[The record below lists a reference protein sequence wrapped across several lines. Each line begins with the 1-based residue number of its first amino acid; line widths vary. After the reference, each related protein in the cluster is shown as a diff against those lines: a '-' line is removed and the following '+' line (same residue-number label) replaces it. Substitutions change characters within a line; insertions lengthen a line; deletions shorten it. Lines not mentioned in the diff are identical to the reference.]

1 MKKLL
6 ILFYTLIFTL
16 NISAQMSIYFQ
27 QGEVDVKVPFV
38 DIDSITFNPVESNYL
53 YTQLRIHNVN
63 NTSTDLTL
71 ADIDN
76 IYFKDSDIL
85 NPADITTQV
94 LISYNEN
101 SISTTNPLAGNGV
114 SISNTGG
121 NVVVTSTVAGVQ
133 YILSGTTSNGSF
145 KIYSDFEFK
154 LTLNGA
160 TITSTFGPAINIQSS
175 KRVFVDLVDGKTSTL
190 TDSSNYPDPLTATE
204 DTKGC
209 CFSEGQLIFMGN
221 GILFVNAKA
230 KHAIASDDYIRVISG
245 NILVLEAMSDGLKS
259 NDWIIIDNG
268 YVSINAKDDGIQS
281 DKGHIIINGGTV
293 EVTSTDEGIAASY
306 DPLVTGDYTIKP
318 YITINGGSVTVT
330 TTAESAHG
338 IRTGDDI
345 TINGGN
351 ISITTNGLNSDGMKT
366 EGKITLNGGTAIIQ
380 AYAKCMDYGTLIDNG
395 NVVTC
400 LY

>member
-63 NTSTDLTL
+63 NKSTDLTL

-114 SISNTGG
+114 SISNTEG
-121 NVVVTSTVAGVQ
+121 NVVVTSTVAGVE

-221 GILFVNAKA
+221 GNLFVNAKA

-245 NILVLEAMSDGLKS
+245 NLVLEAMSDGLKS

-268 YVSINAKDDGIQS
+268 YVSINAQDDGIQS

-293 EVTSTDEGIAASY
+293 EVTSTDQGIAASY
-306 DPLVTGDYTIKP
+306 DAALTGDYTIKP
-318 YITINGGSVTVT
+318 YIILNGGDITVST
-330 TTAESAHG
+330 TGESAHG
-338 IRTGDDI
+338 VRTKDDV

-351 ISITTNGLNSDGMKT
+351 INITTTGLKSDGIKAN
-366 EGKITLNGGTAIIQ
+366 GKLTLAGGSALIQ
-380 AYAKCMDYGTLIDNG
+380 AFGKCTDYGFLEDNG
-395 NVVTC
+395 NVVIC
-400 LY
+400 F

>member
-94 LISYNEN
+94 LISYNGN

-121 NVVVTSTVAGVQ
+121 NVVVTSTVAGVE

-145 KIYSDFEFK
+145 KIYSDFEF
-154 LTLNGA
+154 
-160 TITSTFGPAINIQSS
+160 
-175 KRVFVDLVDGKTSTL
+175 
-190 TDSSNYPDPLTATE
+190 
-204 DTKGC
+204 
-209 CFSEGQLIFMGN
+209 LIFLSIVSDTPDNAAPKMPLP
-221 GILFVNAKA
+221 ILNKEPPTVSLLGPLCAA
-230 KHAIASDDYIRVISG
+230 
-245 NILVLEAMSDGLKS
+245 
-259 NDWIIIDNG
+259 NDLMPS
-268 YVSINAKDDGIQS
+268 YKVS
-281 DKGHIIINGGTV
+281 
-293 EVTSTDEGIAASY
+293 
-306 DPLVTGDYTIKP
+306 
-318 YITINGGSVTVT
+318 
-330 TTAESAHG
+330 
-338 IRTGDDI
+338 
-345 TINGGN
+345 
-351 ISITTNGLNSDGMKT
+351 
-366 EGKITLNGGTAIIQ
+366 AIISP
-380 AYAKCMDYGTLIDNG
+380 
-395 NVVTC
+395 
-400 LY
+400 

>member
-76 IYFKDSDIL
+76 IYFKDSDIF

-94 LISYNEN
+94 LISYNGN

-121 NVVVTSTVAGVQ
+121 NVVVTSTVAGVE

-160 TITSTFGPAINIQSS
+160 TITSTFGPAINFQSS
-175 KRVFVDLVDGKTSTL
+175 KRVFVNLVDGKTSTL

-221 GILFVNAKA
+221 GNLRVNAKA

-245 NILVLEAMSDGLKS
+245 NLVLEAMSDGLKS

-318 YITINGGSVTVT
+318 YITINGG
-330 TTAESAHG
+330 
-338 IRTGDDI
+338 
-345 TINGGN
+345 N
-351 ISITTNGLNSDGMKT
+351 ISITTNGLKSDGMKT
-366 EGKITLNGGTAIIQ
+366 EGKITLNGGTAIIT
-380 AYAKCMDYGTLIDNG
+380 AFAKCLNYGTLIDNG